1 MFEKL
6 NNLSIETKLR
16 VSFACIFAITIFL
29 GVYGMYAVTTVVHKS
44 DQITDTWMQMM
55 DDSHTINE
63 AFARIRINT
72 YKFIYA
78 GDKTDRD
85 KAKKAIDE
93 AKTAISKSS
102 DRYTKNIESME
113 NSDPVDA
120 AEQHK
125 LVDQIHK
132 DMDTYFTLNE
142 QMFKL
147 DQDGKKMESITL
159 ANGKISETY
168 LKMQGQIDALVDVDV
183 KKADNLNAESKS
195 LYKTT
200 NVIQTIVLCFGIL
213 FILLIGYLINKN
225 IQRSV
230 KELLRISKE
239 VAGGNLA
246 DRAVVFSSDEFGQLS
261 DSYNITITSLNK
273 LIRNIQENAEQVA
286 SSSEQLSASAEQSAQ
301 VSTQIAA
308 SINTVAMASTEQAQS
323 VEHTTG
329 IVEKISTHINEVSE
343 NSDVMLQ
350 HTEQA
355 EHTAAE
361 GNVEIENAV
370 EQMHHIE
377 STVNHSAQVVE
388 KLGERSREIGQI
400 IGVISG
406 IAEQTNLLALNAAIE
421 AARAGEMGR
430 GFAVVADEVR
440 KLAEESQKSAKHIAA
455 LINEV
460 QNETENAVT
469 VMNRGTK
476 EVQAGAERVINAG
489 NTFKNI
495 TSLMK
500 DVTLEIREISGK
512 IKEIAISERSIVSAT
527 QKIDAASQ
535 SVAAESQTV
544 SASIEEQS
552 AAMQE
557 VSSSSEELASIAQI
571 LQNETQKFRI

>member
-16 VSFACIFAITIFL
+16 VSFACIFVITLFL
-29 GVYGMYAVTTVVHKS
+29 GVYGMYAVTTVAHKS
-44 DQITDTWMQMM
+44 DRITDTWMQMM
-55 DDSHTINE
+55 DDSHTVNE

-78 GDKTDRD
+78 GDKAESD
-85 KAKKAIDE
+85 KAQKAIDD
-93 AKTAISKSS
+93 AKAAITKSS
-102 DRYTKNIESME
+102 DRYMKNIEAME

-132 DMDTYFTLNE
+132 DMDTYFKLNE
-142 QMFKL
+142 QMFRL
-147 DQDGKKMESITL
+147 NQDGKKTETIAL
-159 ANGKISETY
+159 ANGQMSEAY

-183 KKADNLNAESKS
+183 KKADLLNAESKS

-200 NVIQTIVLCFGIL
+200 DLIQTIVLFFGVL

-239 VAGGNLA
+239 VANGNLSGH
-246 DRAVVFSSDEFGQLS
+246 AVVFSSDEFGQLAE
-261 DSYNITITSLNK
+261 SYNSTITSLNK
-273 LIRNIQENAEQVA
+273 LIRNIQENAQQVA
-286 SSSEQLSASAEQSAQ
+286 SSSEQLSSGAEQSAQ
-301 VSTQIAA
+301 ASTQIAS
-308 SINTVAMASTEQAQS
+308 SINTVAMASTKQAQS
-323 VEHTTG
+323 IEHTTG
-329 IVEKISTHINEVSE
+329 IVEEISKNINEVSA

-350 HTEQA
+350 HTERA
-355 EHTAAE
+355 ESTATE
-361 GNVEIENAV
+361 GNGEIENAV
-370 EQMHHIE
+370 EQLHHIE
-377 STVNHSAQVVE
+377 NTVTHSAQVVE

-430 GFAVVADEVR
+430 GFSVVADEVR
-440 KLAEESQKSAKHIAA
+440 KLAEESQKAAKHIAS

-460 QNETENAVT
+460 QKETENAVT
-469 VMNRGTK
+469 VMKRGTK
-476 EVQAGAERVINAG
+476 EVQSGAERVVNAG

-495 TSLMK
+495 TGLMNV
-500 DVTLEIREISGK
+500 VTLEIREISGK
-512 IKEIAISERSIVSAT
+512 IKEIAVNERSIVSAT
-527 QKIDAASQ
+527 QEIDAASQ

-544 SASIEEQS
+544 SASVEEQS

-571 LQNETQKFRI
+571 LQNETQKFRV